1 LKESHIKPVRF
12 ARIAYVSPSARIRS
26 GKHEPTRHMMV
37 RPTMAA
43 TLILNRRGRM
53 DELFDLTDA
62 GI

>member
-1 LKESHIKPVRF
+1 M
-12 ARIAYVSPSARIRS
+12 YRIRS